1 MEIIHFSKRKL
12 SNIILKGQEE
22 KLKLKFKGNI
32 LIKECFPPLVLWKTN
47 CCENLPLVKCN

>member
-32 LIKECFPPLVLWKTN
+32 LIKERFPPLVLWKTN